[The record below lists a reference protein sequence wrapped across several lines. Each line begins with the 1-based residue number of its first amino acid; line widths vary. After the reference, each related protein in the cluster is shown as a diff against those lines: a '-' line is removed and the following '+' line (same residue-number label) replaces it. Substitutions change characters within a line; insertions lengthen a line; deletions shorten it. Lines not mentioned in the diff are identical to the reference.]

1 MSETYEIYTPNGGI
15 LDVEKKRIK
24 FYYMMGELR

>member
-24 FYYMMGELR
+24 FYSMMGELR